1 MKVKN
6 ISINFMP
13 VIISKA
19 SFYAVS
25 FLNLI
30 KKEYL

>member
-1 MKVKN
+1 MKVKT
-6 ISINFMP
+6 ICINFMP
-13 VIISKA
+13 VISKA

-30 KKEYL
+30 EKEDL